1 MKPRRQL
8 DFLQAQFLYVA
19 ALKLADA
26 LSVALAWRLVWVMRF
41 QTQWIAA
48 PKGVPDLDAYTKLT
62 LPLAFV
68 FSAVFHVVGGY
79 RKDRVIFGYR
89 SIKKVVEGS
98 TLSTLVFIALL
109 YFANTLDYSRVYLLL
124 FGALVIWT
132 VIAVRLLLSLT
143 WKYVEGHQVRPRRI
157 LLLGSGSQLDLYRR
171 QLETRR
177 PYPFEW
183 AGRVKDEDEL
193 AAFLNEQQVDVVV
206 VAYPHQEAA
215 RFEPVLRFLANQLLE
230 VKILP
235 DYGQYSTFTYQAR
248 EECGVPLLVVNEPTS
263 GATDR
268 VLKRTFDLLGSLF
281 LMIALSPML
290 GLIALLVKLTSRGP
304 VFYSQVRV
312 GADGRVFRMHKF
324 RSMEV
329 NAEAATGAVWA
340 RPGDARV
347 TPLGKFLRK
356 SNFDEFPQL
365 WNVFQGDMSLVGPRP
380 ERPVFVEQF
389 RKEVPKYML
398 RHKMKS
404 GMTGW
409 AQVNGWRGNTSI
421 EERVKHD
428 LFYIGHWSHGLDF
441 KIMALTL
448 VRGFFH
454 RNAY

>member
-1 MKPRRQL
+1 MNHRRQL

-19 ALKLADA
+19 GLKLVDA
-26 LSVALAWRLVWVMRF
+26 LSAALAWRLAWVMRF

-48 PKGVPDLDAYTKLT
+48 PKGIPNLVAYTKLT
-62 LPLAFV
+62 LPLALGFC
-68 FSAVFHVVGGY
+68 AVFHVVGVY
-79 RKDRVIFGYR
+79 RKDRVMFGYR
-89 SIKKVVEGS
+89 SIKKVIEGT
-98 TLSTLVFIALL
+98 TLATLVFIALL

-124 FGALVIWT
+124 FGGMVILS
-132 VIAVRLLLSLT
+132 VIAGRAFIGAL
-143 WKYVEGHQVRPRRI
+143 WAAVENTLVRPRRI
-157 LLLGSGSQLDLYRR
+157 LLLGSGDQLALYRR
-171 QLETRR
+171 QIELRR
-177 PYPFEW
+177 PYPFAW
-183 AGRVKDEDEL
+183 AGRVNDEVEL
-193 AAFLNEQQVDVVV
+193 EAFLKENDVDVVV

-215 RFEPVLRFLANQLLE
+215 RFEPVLRFLSNQLLE

-268 VLKRTFDLLGSLF
+268 VLKRTFDLLGSTL
-281 LMIALSPML
+281 LLIVLSPFL
-290 GLIALLVKLTSRGP
+290 LAIGLLVKLTSRGP

-312 GADGRVFRMHKF
+312 GADGRVFRIHKF

-329 NAEAATGAVWA
+329 NAEAGTGAVWA
-340 RPGDARV
+340 KPGDARV
-347 TPLGKFLRK
+347 TPLGRFLRK
-356 SNFDEFPQL
+356 SNLDEFPQL
-365 WNVFQGDMSLVGPRP
+365 WNVFRGEMSLVGPRP

-398 RHKMKS
+398 RHQMKS

-409 AQVNGWRGNTSI
+409 AQVNGWRGDTSI

-428 LFYIGHWSHGLDF
+428 LYYIGHWSHGLDL

-448 VRGFFH
+448 VRGF